1 LARQYVRY
9 PAAVVGLI
17 IILGMVVGSV
27 YALVALPYSDLGL
40 EWYTDS
46 VTGKTYVPKAAMPA
60 WSNILRSSPLLS
72 TLILDSREADPLV
85 SKSQRLNDDGT
96 RTVTITFQFDYEYGQ
111 IPQETFLYF
120 YSQYEAKRPFLFWTW
135 TTPDGRVEDLVAMTD
150 PGHLKIALS
159 DFVFSGPSAAQ
170 RAIAAHPALAD
181 YPESEM
187 ALNYLFVDPDDP
199 THAVNTGGYE
209 LRLDAIL
216 FEENAEFDAELVML
230 GQVYGAGGT
239 DGFRRDLIVP
249 LVWGMPFALVF
260 GLVAAFVSVFVA
272 LLLGAAA
279 VWYGGG
285 VDWFVQR
292 LSDLNMVLPI
302 LAISVVFY
310 AYYGLDIWMVLLIIV
325 VFSSFGS
332 PVKTFRSAFL
342 QVKEAAYIESA
353 KSYGASDARMVFRY
367 MIPRIMPVLIPQLI
381 YLIPAFVFLEATL
394 GMFNIRMIY
403 PTWGRIIY
411 GALNYGLTY
420 GSRFWVLQ
428 PLALVFLTGLAF
440 AMVGFALDKILNPK
454 LESA

>member
-1 LARQYVRY
+1 
-9 PAAVVGLI
+9 
-17 IILGMVVGSV
+17 
-27 YALVALPYSDLGL
+27 
-40 EWYTDS
+40 
-46 VTGKTYVPKAAMPA
+46 
-60 WSNILRSSPLLS
+60 
-72 TLILDSREADPLV
+72 
-85 SKSQRLNDDGT
+85 
-96 RTVTITFQFDYEYGQ
+96 VTITFQFDYEYGQ